1 MTASALSIAL
11 AFVFTSQLAAASD
24 TLNCSGLYKQDSLK
38 HGVWVCRSQGRIVRK
53 ERYQNGKLISYMR
66 FDERGQIVE
75 TRNRRGK
82 VKHYKPCGC

>member
-1 MTASALSIAL
+1 MTAYALTIAL
-11 AFVFTSQLAAASD
+11 AFVLSAPHAVAGD
-24 TLNCSGLYKQDSLK
+24 TLCFGAYKQDSLK
-38 HGVWVCRSQGRIVRK
+38 HGVWVCRSEGRIVRK
-53 ERYQNGKLISYMR
+53 ERYQNGKMISYMR